1 MFAAVPAAAKRL
13 AVADRFAVAHRLAV
27 AGTATKNI
35 RGRAGRG

>member
-1 MFAAVPAAAKRL
+1 VPAAAKRL